1 MKFIG
6 LMLASSA
13 VQTIGWALLH
23 SLWQGIVLAALLGI
37 TMSLLRKRTANLRYL
52 IACGTLSLMLILPV
66 STALWSGA
74 KTQNNDYDK
83 KTFQTE
89 MPRESAAPMNS
100 TEPDNVTRTEELRY
114 SRLEQ
119 TVNQFLPWFVLVW
132 TLGVFISSLR
142 LLGVWTYTQRLKR
155 NTNGRIL
162 EQWQESLQRL
172 SHQFRIL
179 RPIVLLESSLVKVPT
194 VIGWLK
200 PIILLPPSALTG
212 LTPQQLEL
220 ILAHELAHI
229 CRYDYLVNLLQ
240 TIIETLLFYH
250 PAVWWVSRQI
260 RNERENACDDLAVT
274 VGGNAVIYARA
285 LTQMERLR
293 KTAPSLAMAAD
304 GGSLT
309 SRVHRLIGVDLP
321 QSKRLAGL
329 WTVMFIGTF
338 LVAVGVNTQISSL
351 ANSIPKDTVRGNF
364 QTDNSELAEKLK
376 SSDSSERAVVICSLG
391 KKKDVSAMPLLI
403 QSLSDDEAV
412 AAPIGCWNSGD
423 WSPLLKTFKQ
433 PSPGE
438 EAAIALASFGE
449 IAVEPLVAALKD
461 SNPIVRRNAAW
472 AIGEI
477 RDGDKINRSIALEP
491 LVSALSDEDSWVR
504 RAAAFALD
512 EIKDSRTAT
521 ALINAL
527 SDETAGVRE
536 MAANALGEMKEP
548 SAFNSLQA
556 ALSDKD
562 ERVRSRARWSLAEI
576 QDR

>member
-23 SLWQGIVLAALLGI
+23 SLWQGIILAALLGI

-89 MPRESAAPMNS
+89 TPRESAALMNS
-100 TEPDNVTRTEELRY
+100 TEPDNVTRTEELRH

-329 WTVMFIGTF
+329 WTVIFIGTF

-351 ANSIPKDTVRGNF
+351 YS
-364 QTDNSELAEKLK
+364 
-376 SSDSSERAVVICSLG
+376 
-391 KKKDVSAMPLLI
+391 
-403 QSLSDDEAV
+403 
-412 AAPIGCWNSGD
+412 PI
-423 WSPLLKTFKQ
+423 F
-433 PSPGE
+433 
-438 EAAIALASFGE
+438 
-449 IAVEPLVAALKD
+449 
-461 SNPIVRRNAAW
+461 
-472 AIGEI
+472 
-477 RDGDKINRSIALEP
+477 
-491 LVSALSDEDSWVR
+491 
-504 RAAAFALD
+504 
-512 EIKDSRTAT
+512 
-521 ALINAL
+521 
-527 SDETAGVRE
+527 
-536 MAANALGEMKEP
+536 
-548 SAFNSLQA
+548 
-556 ALSDKD
+556 
-562 ERVRSRARWSLAEI
+562 
-576 QDR
+576 

>member
-13 VQTIGWALLH
+13 MQTIGWALLH

-309 SRVHRLIGVDLP
+309 SRVHRLIDVESPPL
-321 QSKRLAGL
+321 KRLAGL
-329 WTVMFIGTF
+329 WTVIFIGTF

-351 ANSIPKDTVRGNF
+351 ADSIPKDTVLENL
-364 QTDNSELAEKLK
+364 QTDNSELSKKLK
-376 SSDSSERAVVICSLG
+376 SSDSSERAAAICSVG
-391 KKKDVSAMPLLI
+391 KKGDAAAIPLLI
-403 QSLSDDEAV
+403 QSLSDDEAI
-412 AAPIGCWNSGD
+412 AAPVGCWDLGD
-423 WSPLLKTFKQ
+423 WSPLLETFKQ

-438 EAAIALASFGE
+438 EATIALASFGE
-449 IAVEPLVAALKD
+449 MAVEPLVAALKD

-504 RAAAFALD
+504 QAAAFALG

-527 SDETAGVRE
+527 SDENAGVRE

-562 ERVRSRARWSLAEI
+562 EQVRSMARWSLAEI